1 MAAVISL
8 PVCDPRTQASGE
20 QSVKAKL
27 RHPFRRVPGRPRG
40 GRNFVV
46 ARRQGFGFAGGRNF
60 VVARRQGFGFA
71 SVSPRDGRL
80 PVLG

>member
-40 GRNFVV
+40 GRNFVWRV
-46 ARRQGFGFAGGRNF
+46 AKALDLRPFRRAMVDCRF
-60 VVARRQGFGFA
+60 
-71 SVSPRDGRL
+71 
-80 PVLG
+80 